1 MYPRQ
6 RLVARR
12 YQWPLNPG
20 TSKPP
25 LVADLRPTLGGMDQR
40 KEIKEFLATRRAR
53 ITPEQAGIPDYGSTR
68 RVPGLRREEVAL
80 LAGVSVDYYT
90 RMERGNISGVS
101 DSVLNAVSKVL
112 QLDEAEHAH
121 LFDLAQSA
129 QNTRRPQRRPSA
141 RKIRP
146 SVQHLLDALIG
157 APAWVSNERLDM
169 LAANQ
174 LGAALYRDAATD
186 PERPVNIARF
196 LFLNLRSRDFFVD
209 WDQHA
214 DNAVAILR
222 TAAGRDPYDE
232 KLTYL
237 VGELS
242 TRSEE
247 FRTRW
252 GAHNVRFHR
261 TGLKTLHHS
270 AVGQLDLTFDGLD
283 LTADP
288 GLTLY
293 VMTAEPNSTTAER
306 LKLLGSWAATQQNRP
321 ADTTAE

>member
-1 MYPRQ
+1 
-6 RLVARR
+6 
-12 YQWPLNPG
+12 
-20 TSKPP
+20 
-25 LVADLRPTLGGMDQR
+25 MDQR
-40 KEIKEFLATRRAR
+40 KEIREFLATRRAR

-101 DSVLNAVSKVL
+101 DSVINAVSKVL

-121 LFDLAQSA
+121 LFDLARAAQSI
-129 QNTRRPQRRPSA
+129 RRPERKPSA

-146 SVQHLLDALIG
+146 SVQHLLDALVG
-157 APAWVSNERLDM
+157 VPAWVSNERLDM
-169 LAANQ
+169 LAVNQ
-174 LGAALYRDAATD
+174 LGEALYRDATTD
-186 PERPVNIARF
+186 PERPINIARF

-232 KLTYL
+232 RLTYL
-237 VGELS
+237 IGELS
-242 TRSEE
+242 TRSDD
-247 FRTRW
+247 FRKRW
-252 GAHNVRFHR
+252 GAHNVRLHR

-270 AVGQLDLTFDGLD
+270 AVGQLDLTFDGLE
-283 LTADP
+283 LAADP

-293 VMTAEPNSTTAER
+293 VMTADPNSTTAER
-306 LKLLGSWAATQQNRP
+306 LKLLGSWAATQREQ
-321 ADTTAE
+321 AAETTAE